1 MKGKIAMIKKLIDN
15 FEEIVV
21 IIALTVMTVLT
32 FSNVVTRYV
41 FNFSMNFAEEISTYS
56 FVLLSLFGASIALKR
71 GAHLGF
77 TLLAEHVPSIVARI
91 FEIISAL
98 SGVLFAGV
106 IFRYGISMVIT
117 QFERGQL
124 SLGVQIPEW
133 IYGSFVP
140 LGAFFLLLRFIEL
153 LINAI
158 RGKAA
163 VKEDVLA
170 DAIANAEEAK
180 EG

>member
-1 MKGKIAMIKKLIDN
+1 MIKKFIDN

-21 IIALTVMTVLT
+21 VVALTVMTVLT

-77 TLLAEHVPSIVARI
+77 TLLAEHVPQILARI
-91 FEIISAL
+91 FEVISAI
-98 SGVLFAGV
+98 SGVLFSGV
-106 IFRYGISMVIT
+106 IFWYGIQMAMT

-133 IYGSFVP
+133 IYGSFIP
-140 LGAFFLLLRFIEL
+140 FGAFFLLLRFIEL
-153 LINAI
+153 LIKAI
-158 RGKAA
+158 KGQEIA
-163 VKEDVLA
+163 KEDVLA
-170 DAIANAEEAK
+170 DAMAEANK

>member
-1 MKGKIAMIKKLIDN
+1 MIKKFIDN

-21 IIALTVMTVLT
+21 IVALTVMTVLT

-77 TLLAEHVPSIVARI
+77 TLLAEHVPHIVARI
-91 FEIISAL
+91 FEIISAV
-98 SGVLFAGV
+98 SGVLFSGV
-106 IFRYGISMVIT
+106 IFWYGIQMAMT

-133 IYGSFVP
+133 IYGSFIP
-140 LGAFFLLLRFIEL
+140 FGAFFLLLRFIEL
-153 LINAI
+153 LI
-158 RGKAA
+158 KAVKGQEIA
-163 VKEDVLA
+163 KEDVLA
-170 DAIANAEEAK
+170 DAMAEANK